1 MTTLPRATSSSGL
14 PWADTPLDDP
24 ERGWRYVRVKLP
36 DGREVSQ
43 TVPLTPADFL
53 NPQEGDVMPQRP
65 FHAQATR
72 DLADMLQTRYAGNPA
87 VTVFND
93 LIMDWGIP
101 GLPNPSPD
109 VSIVPNVREPER
121 ERDGRFNVQKE
132 GTRPILV
139 IEVVSPQ
146 YRKEDREDKV
156 AIYAKA
162 GVHEYVIFDHRTRRG
177 QGIDEALGYRLL
189 ENAYLPISPDED
201 GFVYCE
207 TVGLRMG
214 LENGRVALID
224 GETGERLPTHTE
236 AVARAEA
243 ETARAE
249 TEAARAETEA
259 ARAETE
265 AARAEA
271 EAAARKEAEARL
283 AALEAELQRLRG
295 SGEAKS

>member
-1 MTTLPRATSSSGL
+1 MTTLSHTISPSGL
-14 PWADTPLDDP
+14 PWVDTPLDDP

-72 DLADMLQTRYAGNPA
+72 DLADMLQTRYAGSPA

-93 LIMDWGIP
+93 LIMDWGIA

-109 VSIVPNVREPER
+109 VSIVPEVRDPER
-121 ERDGRFNVQKE
+121 ERGGRFNVVLE
-132 GTRPILV
+132 GTRPALV

-162 GVHEYVIFDHRTRRG
+162 GVREYVIFDHRTRRG
-177 QGIDEALGYRLL
+177 QGIDEVLGYRLL

-201 GFVYCE
+201 GFIYCE

-214 LENGRVALID
+214 LENGRVVLID
-224 GETGERLPTHTE
+224 GETGARLPTHTE

-243 ETARAE
+243 E
-249 TEAARAETEA
+249 
-259 ARAETE
+259 
-265 AARAEA
+265 
-271 EAAARKEAEARL
+271 AAARQQAEARL
-283 AALEAELQRLRG
+283 AELEAELERLRG
-295 SGEAKS
+295 ESKA

>member
-1 MTTLPRATSSSGL
+1 MITLPQTAPPRGL

-24 ERGWRYVRVKLP
+24 ERGWRYVRVTLP

-93 LIMDWGIP
+93 LIMDWDIP

-109 VSIVPNVREPER
+109 VSVVPDVREPER
-121 ERDGRFNVQKE
+121 ERGGRFNVQLE
-132 GTRPILV
+132 GTRPVLAL
-139 IEVVSPQ
+139 EVVSPH

-162 GVHEYVIFDHRTRRG
+162 GIREYVIFDHRTRRG
-177 QGIDEALGYRLL
+177 QGIDEVLGYRLL
-189 ENAYLPISPDED
+189 ENAYLPMSPDED

-214 LENGRVALID
+214 LDNGRVVLID
-224 GETGERLPTHTE
+224 GETGARLPTHTE
-236 AVARAEA
+236 AVARADA
-243 ETARAE
+243 
-249 TEAARAETEA
+249 EAARAETE
-259 ARAETE
+259 T
-265 AARAEA
+265 
-271 EAAARKEAEARL
+271 AARKEAEARL
-283 AALEAELQRLRG
+283 AILEAELERLRG
-295 SGEAKS
+295 SGEAKL